1 MTEFH
6 TRQYEQSF
14 KVLAVFISFLSVS
27 FILGYYW
34 LLMGTHS
41 SKNSELISELI
52 ASYYNE
58 NPDNPDKEPKFKHI
72 TELLVRSDK
81 TFILTINSNENE
93 IPVVWNM
100 PYLKIK
106 DIDLKKELNRRT
118 FCTISLADENSLKKL
133 YYIPDDLI
141 SKMRLYPF
149 FLFLTLLTIV
159 LMAFYLFYYMRRNE
173 KQSVWIAISKETAH
187 QLGTPL
193 TSLKGWREHLHQL
206 GKSEE
211 RISSVADGLEE
222 DIEKISLVV
231 NRFSNISSDKEF
243 KMCDTGIIIT
253 KAADYISRRLP
264 LESGRIELEKTVGEA
279 HNIYANEVL
288 LEWTFENL
296 LKNAIESLKEDQP
309 GKIKITQY
317 EEKDKIIVEITDNGC
332 GIPSAL
338 KKKIF
343 DTGFTT
349 KKRGWGLGL
358 SLSKKIIEQYHGG
371 KLFVKHSGQE
381 GTTMR
386 IELNKF
392 I

>member
-1 MTEFH
+1 MTDQSAK
-6 TRQYEQSF
+6 QYEQSF
-14 KVLAVFISFLSVS
+14 KILVIFISFLSIS

-41 SKNSELISELI
+41 SKNSELINELI
-52 ASYYNE
+52 VTYYNDSDQLHSE
-58 NPDNPDKEPKFKHI
+58 KKFKYI

-81 TFILTINSNENE
+81 TFILTSRSFDNE
-93 IPVVWNM
+93 IPVLWNM
-100 PYLKIK
+100 PYENGKEL
-106 DIDLKKELNRRT
+106 DLERELKKRSFNLLSFKEEH
-118 FCTISLADENSLKKL
+118 AVKKL
-133 YYIPDDLI
+133 YFVPDDLI
-141 SKMRLYPF
+141 SKMKFYP
-149 FLFLTLLTIV
+149 LFLTLTLVTVV

-193 TSLKGWREHLHQL
+193 TSLKGWRDHLQQM
-206 GKSEE
+206 SRSDE
-211 RISSVADGLEE
+211 RICSVADGIEE

-243 KMCDTGIIIT
+243 KMCDTGLIISR
-253 KAADYISRRLP
+253 AADYISRRLP
-264 LESGRIELEKTVGEA
+264 SESGRIKLEKNIGQA
-279 HNIYANEVL
+279 QNIYANEVL

-309 GKIKITQY
+309 GKIKIVQY
-317 EEKDKIIVEITDNGC
+317 EEKDKIIVEISDNGW

-338 KKKIF
+338 KKNIF
-343 DTGFTT
+343 ETGFTT

-358 SLSKKIIEQYHGG
+358 SLSKKIIEQYHSG
-371 KLFVKHSGQE
+371 KLYVKHSGQE

>member
-1 MTEFH
+1 MTDQSAK
-6 TRQYEQSF
+6 QYEQSF
-14 KVLAVFISFLSVS
+14 KILVIFISFLSIS

-41 SKNSELISELI
+41 SKNSELINELI
-52 ASYYNE
+52 VTYYN
-58 NPDNPDKEPKFKHI
+58 DSDQLHSDQKFKYI

-81 TFILTINSNENE
+81 TFILTSSSLDNE
-93 IPVVWNM
+93 IPVLWNM
-100 PYLKIK
+100 PYENGKEL
-106 DIDLKKELNRRT
+106 DLERELKKRSFNLLSFKEEH
-118 FCTISLADENSLKKL
+118 AVKKL
-133 YYIPDDLI
+133 YYVPDDLI
-141 SKMRLYPF
+141 SKMKFYP
-149 FLFLTLLTIV
+149 LFLTLTLVTVV

-193 TSLKGWREHLHQL
+193 TSLKGWRDHLQQL
-206 GKSEE
+206 SRSDE

-243 KMCDTGIIIT
+243 KMCDTGLIISR
-253 KAADYISRRLP
+253 AADYISRRLP
-264 LESGRIELEKTVGEA
+264 SESGRIDLEKNIGQA
-279 HNIYANEVL
+279 QNIYANEVL

-309 GKIKITQY
+309 GKIKIIQF
-317 EEKDKIIVEITDNGC
+317 EEKNKIIIEVSDNGS
-332 GIPSAL
+332 GISSAL
-338 KKKIF
+338 KKNIF
-343 DTGFTT
+343 ETGFTT

-358 SLSKKIIEQYHGG
+358 SLSKKIIEQYHSG
-371 KLFVKHSGQE
+371 KLYVKHSGQE